1 MMLLTNTAMLLL
13 AQSSDEPN
21 KQTTM
26 TTVTPRD
33 VSDQIN
39 KGLEHDL
46 PWELLLVGIG
56 TTLVVIVVISLKRWW
71 MGRHDDPSPMVLF
84 SAIARKAGL
93 NWRDRYLLWRIAR
106 TYDLPTPIALMLSR
120 GTLRHYGDLYLSNH
134 TAAIHRRSGQRLAQI
149 ESALFG

>member
-1 MMLLTNTAMLLL
+1 MTLINQSILLLL
-13 AQSSDEPN
+13 AQSGDDPD

-26 TTVTPRD
+26 TTVSPSE

-39 KGLEHDL
+39 KGLQHNI

-56 TTLVVIVVISLKRWW
+56 TTLVVIVAISLKRWW
-71 MGRHDDPSPMVLF
+71 TNRHEDPSPMVLF

-106 TYDLPTPIALMLSR
+106 TFDLPTPIALMLSR
-120 GTLRHYGDLYLSNH
+120 GTLRHYGDLYLNSHAASNQRRNG
-134 TAAIHRRSGQRLAQI
+134 HRLSQI
-149 ESALFG
+149 EDALFG